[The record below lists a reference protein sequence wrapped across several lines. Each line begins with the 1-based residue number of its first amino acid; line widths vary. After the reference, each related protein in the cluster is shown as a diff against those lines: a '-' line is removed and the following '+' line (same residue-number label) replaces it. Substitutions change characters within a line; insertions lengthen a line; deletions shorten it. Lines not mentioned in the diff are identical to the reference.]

1 MLSQN
6 TGRSETFVAI
16 MLLNIFISRRK
27 TASDSG
33 GSEHNEYYIVNRFT
47 CNWCSG
53 YNYKYKI

>member
-1 MLSQN
+1 MFYV
-6 TGRSETFVAI
+6 FVAI
-16 MLLNIFISRRK
+16 MLLNIFMSRRK

-33 GSEHNEYYIVNRFT
+33 GSEHNQYYPVNRFT

>member
-6 TGRSETFVAI
+6 TGRSEAFVAI
-16 MLLNIFISRRK
+16 MLLNIFMSRRK
-27 TASDSG
+27 TACNSG
-33 GSEHNEYYIVNRFT
+33 GSEHNQYYPVNRFT